1 MSRVGQGGRINEL
14 VSHALVEALQTLRK
28 ALGRRGEKP
37 YTQAFNRG
45 VKLIGA
51 TAHYVTRRM

>member
-1 MSRVGQGGRINEL
+1 
-14 VSHALVEALQTLRK
+14 LVEALQTLRK